1 MNVIFEHNQAA
12 HCENGVT
19 SNLFKYYGL
28 SLSEPMIFGIGSG
41 LFFAY
46 LPFLKVNHIPVT
58 TFRPLPGFIFKRA
71 AKRLGFDIKRK
82 RFSNPDNAMLELD
95 KKLEQGIPVGMLVGV
110 YHLTYFPKPYR
121 FHFNAHNLVVYGK
134 EDGNYLIS
142 DPIMETPTK
151 LTYKELRRVRYARG
165 VFAPKGHMYWAE
177 KLPEKINLKEAI
189 VKGIVQTAKS
199 MLRIPFPMF
208 GIKGIKY
215 LAEQV
220 RKYPQKLGENKAAQ
234 YLGQIVRS
242 QEEIGTGGAGFR
254 FMFAAFLQEASEIL
268 KQQSLH
274 HLSMEM
280 TEIGDLWREFAVETA
295 RIVKKR
301 SSLENPYDGVANLL
315 LTIAERERKVFQE
328 LLKIKN
334 INP

>member
-1 MNVIFEHNQAA
+1 MNINFEHKQAA
-12 HCENGVT
+12 HCENGAT

-58 TFRPLPGFIFKRA
+58 TFRPLPGLIFKRA
-71 AKRLGFDIKRK
+71 AKRLGFEIKRK
-82 RFSNPDNAMLELD
+82 RFSNPDKAMLELD

-134 EDGNYLIS
+134 EDGHYLIS
-142 DPIMETPTK
+142 DPIMEMPTS

-177 KLPEKINLKEAI
+177 KMPEKINLNEAI
-189 VKGIVQTAKS
+189 VKGIVQTAKA
-199 MLRIPFPMF
+199 MLTIPFPVF
-208 GIKGIKY
+208 GIKGIRY
-215 LAEQV
+215 LAGQV
-220 RKYPQKLGENKAAQ
+220 RKYPKKLGENKAAQ

-254 FMFAAFLQEASEIL
+254 FMFAAFLQESSEIL
-268 KQQSLH
+268 KQQSLRD
-274 HLSMEM
+274 LAMEM
-280 TEIGDLWREFAVETA
+280 TAIGDLWREFAVETA

-301 SSLENPYDGVANLL
+301 STLENPYDGVADLL
-315 LTIAERERKVFQE
+315 LVIAEREKKVFQE
-328 LLKIKN
+328 LRKIKN